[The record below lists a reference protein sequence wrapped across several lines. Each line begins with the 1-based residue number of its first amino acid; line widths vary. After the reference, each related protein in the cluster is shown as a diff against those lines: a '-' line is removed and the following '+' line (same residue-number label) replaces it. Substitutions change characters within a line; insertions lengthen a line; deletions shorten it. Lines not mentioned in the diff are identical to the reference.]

1 MQTSGTLERQSETT
15 RWNMY
20 WYQFISCL
28 NAVRRALFGAQAEVT
43 QQPKVETY
51 AFSFSEIIV
60 DPYIALCQ
68 IPPMSKSK

>member
-1 MQTSGTLERQSETT
+1 MKKIDFKFD
-15 RWNMY
+15 
-20 WYQFISCL
+20 FISFSCL

-43 QQPKVETY
+43 QHPKVETY